1 MPTAGPW
8 PTVLNNHYDR
18 RTLSAQTQRCRTK
31 QQTVLFEGFFLLF
44 SHAVVLRDETT
55 RTVMRYVCVII
66 AEDDQGEP

>member
-1 MPTAGPW
+1 MA
-8 PTVLNNHYDR
+8 DR
-18 RTLSAQTQRCRTK
+18 AKQSLRSAYAIGADPTLSDETTDGFIR
-31 QQTVLFEGFFLLF
+31 GFFLLF